1 MPRELH
7 PENLNRI
14 TSSEQAREMQKRSAQ
29 KRSQNIKERKT
40 LQQRILERVSEDDFD
55 AMIDNLAKRAKKYD
69 RSFETLRDT
78 IGEMPTKPVQIS
90 QEEPFKIEIET
101 LHEDTKNG

>member
-1 MPRELH
+1 
-7 PENLNRI
+7 
-14 TSSEQAREMQKRSAQ
+14 
-29 KRSQNIKERKT
+29 
-40 LQQRILERVSEDDFD
+40 
-55 AMIDNLAKRAKKYD
+55 MIDNLAKRAKKYD